1 MKPGKSMFLFMSAGT
16 GAGVGV
22 GIARIII
29 PDHTIIPDHITAADP
44 GPVDTVAAIT
54 VHGDN
59 NNIIKPDLTVKESP
73 LPVIP
78 YLFSEQLILCNIFLQ
93 GAGFVL

>member
-29 PDHTIIPDHITAADP
+29 PDHTIIPGHITAADP
-44 GPVDTVAAIT
+44 GPVDTVAVIT
-54 VHGDN
+54 DHAGN
-59 NNIIKPDLTVKESP
+59 NNKLKGTYCKESP
-73 LPVIP
+73 RPVVP
-78 YLFSEQLILCNIFLQ
+78 YLFFKTIYIM
-93 GAGFVL
+93 